1 MLTFI
6 DSKFVLEKCI
16 YITLKKVKKLEE
28 IFLTKDFFEMF

>member
-16 YITLKKVKKLEE
+16 YITLKKVKELR
-28 IFLTKDFFEMF
+28 INFLDKGFF